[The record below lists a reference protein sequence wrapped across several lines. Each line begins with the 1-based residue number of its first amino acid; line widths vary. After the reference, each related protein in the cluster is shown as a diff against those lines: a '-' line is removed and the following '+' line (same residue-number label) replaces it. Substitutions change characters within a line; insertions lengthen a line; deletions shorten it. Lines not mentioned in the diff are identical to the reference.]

1 MGRAFYKGDRMKRIL
16 IPALRQN
23 LEDTEESFRRRTAKQ
38 LSLRPEDIRGIKVVR
53 QSLDARK
60 KNDLFYSV
68 HCILTLEDGA
78 AKRILKDDRL
88 HAELVEEKTQAPLAH
103 GNEPRR
109 GQIVVAGFGPGGIFA
124 GWLLAKEGYC
134 PLIIE
139 RGKDMEHRTAD
150 VEQYWSTGHPDPESN
165 PLFGEG
171 GAGAFSDGKL
181 TSRSKDSRGD
191 LVLELLYKAGAP
203 EEILRLSKPHVGT
216 DKLRE
221 VVQNLRREIVA
232 MGGQVRFETCFT
244 GLTMEKGALRSITLR
259 HRGQEETILCD
270 ALVLAIGQGARDTY
284 TYLYDH
290 GFAMSPKPFAVG
302 VRAEHPQSMVNISQY
317 GDFAQHPRLGAAEYR
332 LTARSGNRGVYT
344 FCMCPGGYVVG
355 SSAKAGEMVVNGM
368 SYFARNGENANAAVV
383 VQVSPE
389 DFGYGAL
396 DGMHFQQKLEEDAW
410 RLGGGE
416 GLAPACRAGDFLRGQ
431 RTSRFDGVRPTF
443 RPGVTCAN
451 LADCLPD
458 FVATGLREGLQV
470 FGRQLKGYDREDAVL
485 TAVESRTSAP
495 LRILRDEGG
504 QSLSHKGVYPVGEG
518 AGYAGGIVSAAIDGL
533 RAAENIIGRFRSEQ
547 G

>member
-1 MGRAFYKGDRMKRIL
+1 MKQIL

-23 LEDTEESFRRRTAKQ
+23 LEDTEESFRTRAAKQ
-38 LSLRPEDIRGIKVVR
+38 LSLRPGDILGLKVVR

-68 HCILTLEDGA
+68 HCIVTLEDSA
-78 AKRILKDDRL
+78 ARRILKDPKL
-88 HAELVEEKTQAPLAH
+88 HAEPVEEKERTPLVH
-103 GNEPRR
+103 GNASRR
-109 GQIVVAGFGPGGIFA
+109 GRIVVAGFGPGGIFA
-124 GWLLAKEGYC
+124 AWLLAKEGYR
-134 PLIIE
+134 PLVVE
-139 RGKDMEHRTAD
+139 RGRDMEHRTAD
-150 VEQYWSTGHPDPESN
+150 VEAYWRTGFPDPESN

-191 LVLELLYKAGAP
+191 LVLELLCKAGAP

-221 VVQNLRREIVA
+221 VVQNLRKEIVS
-232 MGGQVRFETCFT
+232 MGGEVRFETCLT
-244 GLTMEKGALRSITLR
+244 GLSMAEGTLHTVTLR
-259 HRGQEETILCD
+259 HKGQEEKILCD
-270 ALVLAIGQGARDTY
+270 ALILAIGQGARDTY

-290 GFAMSPKPFAVG
+290 GFAMAPKPFAVG
-302 VRAEHPQSMVNISQY
+302 VRAEHPQSMVNVSQY
-317 GDFAQHPRLGAAEYR
+317 GDFAQHSRLGAAEYR

-368 SYFARNGENANAAVV
+368 SYFARDGENANAAVV

-389 DFGYGAL
+389 DFGTGAL

-416 GLAPACRAGDFLRGQ
+416 GLAPAARVGDFLRG
-431 RTSRFDGVRPTF
+431 RKTSVFDGVKPTF
-443 RPGVTCAN
+443 RPGVKGAN
-451 LADCLPD
+451 LSDCLPD
-458 FVATGLREGLQV
+458 FVASGLREGLQV
-470 FGRQLKGYDREDAVL
+470 FGRQLKGYNREDAVL

-504 QSLSHKGVYPVGEG
+504 QSISHKGVYPVGEG

-533 RAAENIIGRFRSEQ
+533 RAAEHIIGRFRAE
-547 G
+547 

>member
-1 MGRAFYKGDRMKRIL
+1 MKQVL

-23 LEDTEESFRRRTAKQ
+23 LEDTEESFRLRAARQ
-38 LSLRPEDIRGIKVVR
+38 LSVRPEDIRGLKIVR

-68 HCILTLEDGA
+68 HCIVTVEDSLA
-78 AKRILKDDRL
+78 RRLLANPKL
-88 HAELVEEKTQAPLAH
+88 HAEKVEVSQTEPLVH
-103 GNEPRR
+103 GTEPRR
-109 GQIVVAGFGPGGIFA
+109 GEIVVAGFGPGGIFA
-124 GWLLAKEGYC
+124 GWLLAKEGYR
-134 PLIIE
+134 PIIVE
-139 RGKDMEHRTAD
+139 RGKDMGHRTAD
-150 VEQYWSTGHPDPESN
+150 VERYWQTGYPDSDSN

-191 LVLELLYKAGAP
+191 LVLELLHKAGAP
-203 EEILRLSKPHVGT
+203 EETLRLSKPHVGT

-221 VVQNLRREIVA
+221 VVQNLRKEILA
-232 MGGQVRFETCFT
+232 MGGEVRFETCFT
-244 GLTMEKGALRSITLR
+244 ALTMDNGALRSITLR
-259 HRGQEETILCD
+259 HGGRKETIPCD

-302 VRAEHPQSMVNISQY
+302 VRAEHPQAMVNESQY
-317 GDFAQHPRLGAAEYR
+317 GSFANHPRLGAAEYR

-368 SYFARNGENANAAVV
+368 SYFARDGGNANAAVV

-389 DFGYGAL
+389 DFGTGAL
-396 DGMHFQQKLEEDAW
+396 DGMRFQQKLEANAW
-410 RLGGGE
+410 KLGGGE
-416 GLAPACRAGDFLRGQ
+416 GLAPASRVGDFLRGQ
-431 RTSRFDGVRPTF
+431 KTTYFDGVQPTF
-443 RPGVTCAN
+443 RPGVTGAN
-451 LADCLPD
+451 LSECLPD
-458 FVATGLREGLQV
+458 FVTAGIQEGLQV

-495 LRILRDEGG
+495 LRILRGEDG
-504 QSLSHKGVYPVGEG
+504 QSISHKNVYPVGEG

-533 RAAENIIGRFRSEQ
+533 RAAENIIRRFRAE
-547 G
+547 

>member
-1 MGRAFYKGDRMKRIL
+1 MKQVL

-23 LEDTEESFRRRTAKQ
+23 LEDTEESFRQRAARQ
-38 LSLRPEDIRGIKVVR
+38 LSLRSGDILGLKVVR

-68 HCILTLEDGA
+68 HCILTVEDGVA
-78 AKRILKDDRL
+78 RRLLNNPKL
-88 HAELVEEKTQAPLAH
+88 HAEPIAEKKQEPLRH
-103 GNEPRR
+103 GTEPRR

-124 GWLLAKEGYC
+124 GWLLAKEGYR
-134 PLIIE
+134 PLIVE
-139 RGKDMEHRTAD
+139 RGRDMEHRTED
-150 VEQYWSTGHPDPESN
+150 VEKYWRTGYPDPQSN

-191 LVLELLYKAGAP
+191 MVLELLHKAGAP

-216 DKLRE
+216 DKLRK
-221 VVQNLRREIVA
+221 VVQNLRKEIIT
-232 MGGQVRFETCFT
+232 MGGDVRFETCLT
-244 GLTMEKGALRSITLR
+244 GISMEKGALHSVTLR
-259 HRGQEETILCD
+259 HGGLEETIPCD

-290 GFAMSPKPFAVG
+290 GFAMMPKPFAVG

-317 GDFAQHPRLGAAEYR
+317 GDFFNHPRLGAAEYR

-368 SYFARNGENANAAVV
+368 SYFARDGENANAAVV

-389 DFGYGAL
+389 DFGTGAL
-396 DGMHFQQKLEEDAW
+396 DGMRFQQKLEEDAW
-410 RLGGGE
+410 KLGGGE
-416 GLAPACRAGDFLRGQ
+416 GLAPACRVGDFLRGQ
-431 RTSRFDGVRPTF
+431 RTTAFDGVQPTF
-443 RPGVTCAN
+443 RPGVEGTN
-451 LADCLPD
+451 LAACLPD
-458 FVATGLREGLQV
+458 FVAVGIREGLRT
-470 FGRQLKGYDREDAVL
+470 FGRQLKGYDREDAAL

-495 LRILRDEGG
+495 LRILRGEDG
-504 QSLSHKGVYPVGEG
+504 QSISHKGVYPVGEG

-533 RAAENIIGRFRSEQ
+533 RAAESIIGRFREA
-547 G
+547 

>member
-1 MGRAFYKGDRMKRIL
+1 MKQVL

-23 LEDTEESFRRRTAKQ
+23 LEDTEKSFRLRAAKQ
-38 LSLRPEDIRGIKVVR
+38 LSLRPEDIRGLKVVR

-68 HCILTLEDGA
+68 HCLVTVEEGV
-78 AKRILKDDRL
+78 AKRLLSNPKL
-88 HAELVEEKTQAPLAH
+88 HAETVTAQKPEPLVH

-109 GQIVVAGFGPGGIFA
+109 GAIVVAGFGPGGIFA
-124 GWLLAKEGYC
+124 GWLLAKEGYR
-134 PLIIE
+134 PIIVE
-139 RGKDMEHRTAD
+139 RGKDMERRTAD
-150 VEQYWSTGHPDPESN
+150 VEQYWVSGYPDPDSN

-191 LVLELLYKAGAP
+191 LVLELLHKAGAP

-221 VVQNLRREIVA
+221 VVQNLRKEILA
-232 MGGQVRFETCFT
+232 MGGEVRFETCFT
-244 GLTMEKGALRSITLR
+244 GVTMENGTLRSITLR
-259 HRGQEETILCD
+259 HKGQEETLPCD

-290 GFAMSPKPFAVG
+290 GFAMAPKPFAVG
-302 VRAEHPQSMVNISQY
+302 VRAEHPQSMVNVSQY
-317 GDFAQHPRLGAAEYR
+317 GNFATHPRLGAAEYR

-368 SYFARNGENANAAVV
+368 SYFARDGVNANAAVV

-389 DFGYGAL
+389 DFGTGAL
-396 DGMHFQQKLEEDAW
+396 DGMYFQQKLEQDAW
-410 RLGGGE
+410 KLGGGN
-416 GLAPACRAGDFLRGQ
+416 GLAPACRVGDYLRGQ
-431 RTSRFDGVRPTF
+431 KTTVFDGVQPTF
-443 RPGVTCAN
+443 RPGVVGTK

-458 FVATGLREGLQV
+458 FVAAGIQEGLQV

-495 LRILRDEGG
+495 LRILRDEEG
-504 QSLSHKGVYPVGEG
+504 QSVSHKNVYPVGEG

-533 RAAENIIGRFRSEQ
+533 RAAERIISRFRAE
-547 G
+547 